1 MNFTKYD
8 CLYYNEWLKIG
19 QYLSTW
25 KEISTKTYENESFT
39 SRLMFDI
46 IVGTF
51 P

>member
-1 MNFTKYD
+1 MNFTKCD

-39 SRLMFDI
+39 PLESPAAELR
-46 IVGTF
+46 GW
-51 P
+51 